1 MRAPIKKAIGSTV
14 ENLIKNGIKTS
25 FTEKELKELGIEI
38 PDVEM
43 NAKDIQK
50 IREKIKLSQSVFAKI
65 LNVSSSSVRQW
76 EQGKRTPTGS
86 TKVLLELL
94 KKNPNILNYRIE
106 SSSQHK
112 QA

>member
-1 MRAPIKKAIGSTV
+1 MRKSIKEAVGNTI
-14 ENLIKNGIKTS
+14 EDLIRNGIKTS

-38 PDVEM
+38 PEVEM
-43 NAKDIQK
+43 SAREIQE
-50 IREKIKLSQSVFAKI
+50 IRERIKLSQTVFAKV

-94 KKNPNILNYRIE
+94 KRNPNILNYRIE
-106 SSSQHK
+106 STSQVRR
-112 QA
+112 A

>member
-1 MRAPIKKAIGSTV
+1 MRASIKKAIGSTV
-14 ENLIKNGIKTS
+14 EYLIKSGVKTS

-43 NAKDIQK
+43 DAKDIQE
-50 IREKIKLSQSVFAKI
+50 IRENIKLSQSVFAKV

-106 SSSQHK
+106 STNGHK
-112 QA
+112 QV